1 MIVFLYARL
10 LYMNH
15 TLTATSASLDA
26 TVACAEISGQL
37 NVSDFHSAFILIFC
51 SSQYDLSQLA
61 TKLQQQFPHTPCFG
75 CTTAGEFA
83 KDGYKRETI
92 VAVSFS
98 SEYFIFSS
106 ALVTNLKEFDLVSAK
121 ELMND
126 LNARLVVGQEDDFVP
141 NNFVLSLVDGLSS
154 KEEEFLLNIDSA
166 MSGIPHFGGSAGDD
180 QMLNN
185 TYVLYDG
192 KFHDSAA
199 VIINVHSTLKFRV
212 FTVNHI
218 AESLGKLVVTDAD
231 PATRQVFEINAEPAA
246 QVYAD
251 LVGKTVETLEPDD
264 FALYPLAVKVGNEY
278 YIRSI
283 QRATDAFHS
292 LSFYCAVDIGI
303 VLNKVSLRSINDGL
317 HEKLSELQSELGK
330 PAMVLGMDCFLRRV
344 EVEHKGLCNETKE
357 LHQQYN
363 IVGFN
368 AYGEH
373 IKGIHLNQTFT
384 GVYLSEETHG

>member
-1 MIVFLYARL
+1 MT
-10 LYMNH
+10 H
-15 TLTATSASLDA
+15 TQTATSSSMDP
-26 TVACAEISGQL
+26 TVACAELSGQL
-37 NVSDFHSAFILIFC
+37 NLTHFDSAFILIFC
-51 SSQYDLSQLA
+51 SSQYDLSSLA
-61 TKLQQQFPHTPCFG
+61 AMLQQQFALVPCFG

-83 KDGYKRETI
+83 REGYKRETI

-98 SEYFIFSS
+98 SEYFAFSS
-106 ALVTNLKEFDLVSAK
+106 ALVTNINEFDVVSAK

-126 LNARLVVGQEDDFVP
+126 LNAQLATKQADGFKP

-199 VIINVHSTLKFRV
+199 VVLNIHSKLKFNV

-218 AESLGKLVVTDAD
+218 AESLDKLVVTDAD

-303 VLNKVSLRSINDGL
+303 VLNKVSLRSINDAL
-317 HEKLSELQSELGK
+317 HEKLSDLKTQLGK

-344 EVEHKGLCNETKE
+344 EVEHKGLCDETQA
-357 LHQQYN
+357 LHEEYN

-384 GVYLSEETHG
+384 GVYLSEETDG

>member
-1 MIVFLYARL
+1 MT
-10 LYMNH
+10 H
-15 TLTATSASLDA
+15 TQTATSSSMDP
-26 TVACAEISGQL
+26 TVACAELSGQL
-37 NVSDFHSAFILIFC
+37 NLEHFDSAFILIFC
-51 SSQYDLSQLA
+51 SSQYDLSTLA
-61 TKLQQQFPHTPCFG
+61 VKLQQQFPHTQCFG

-83 KDGYKRETI
+83 KEGYKRETI
-92 VAVSFS
+92 VAVCFS
-98 SEYFIFSS
+98 SEYFTFSS
-106 ALVTNLKEFDLVSAK
+106 ALVTNLKEFDVLSAK

-126 LNARLVVGQEDDFVP
+126 LNAQLATKQADDFVP

-199 VIINVHSTLKFRV
+199 VVINIHSKLKFNV

-218 AESLGKLVVTDAD
+218 CESLGKLVVTDAD

-246 QVYAD
+246 EVYAE

-292 LSFYCAVDIGI
+292 LSFYCAVDVGI
-303 VLNKVSLRSINDGL
+303 VLNKVSLRSINDAL
-317 HEKLSELQSELGK
+317 HDKLSELKAQLGK

-344 EVEHKGLCNETKE
+344 EVEHKELGNETKE
-357 LHQQYN
+357 LHEQYN

-384 GVYLSEETHG
+384 GVYLSEQIHG

>member
-1 MIVFLYARL
+1 MT
-10 LYMNH
+10 H
-15 TLTATSASLDA
+15 TQTAISSSMDP
-26 TVACAEISGQL
+26 TVACAELSGQL
-37 NVSDFHSAFILIFC
+37 NLEHFDSAFILIFC
-51 SSQYDLSQLA
+51 SSQYDLSTLA
-61 TKLQQQFPHTPCFG
+61 VKLQQQFPHTPCFG

-83 KDGYKRETI
+83 KEGYKRETI
-92 VAVSFS
+92 VAVCFS
-98 SEYFIFSS
+98 SEYFNFSS
-106 ALVTNLKEFDLVSAK
+106 ALVTNLKEFDVLSAK

-126 LNARLVVGQEDDFVP
+126 LNAQLATKQADDFVP

-199 VIINVHSTLKFRV
+199 VVINIHSKLKFNV

-218 AESLGKLVVTDAD
+218 CESLGKLVVTDAD
-231 PATRQVFEINAEPAA
+231 PDTRQVFEINAEPAA
-246 QVYAD
+246 EVYAE

-292 LSFYCAVDIGI
+292 LSFYCAVDVGI
-303 VLNKVSLRSINDGL
+303 VLNKVSLRPINDAL
-317 HEKLSELQSELGK
+317 HDKLSELKAQLGK

-344 EVEHKGLCNETKE
+344 EVEHKELGNETKE
-357 LHQQYN
+357 LHEQYN

-384 GVYLSEETHG
+384 GVYLSEQIHG